1 MKKYLALDDMVNAN
15 CATVLDIIQ
24 KKGTVSRKEI
34 TEISELS
41 WGGMTKIVNK
51 LLEKSYIIETK
62 SDKGTTSG
70 RTPCVLSVNTA
81 KNFII
86 GLDINLT
93 GLNAVVINM
102 AGTVLKQIS
111 APAPPQKYDEF
122 LSGIIDFIS
131 KIFNQFEENSIL
143 SIGIAMQGT
152 VDHKNGISVKFPDIE
167 NWENVPLKYI
177 LEKTFKINVFVE
189 HDPDCL
195 LFPHLKYDKKENI
208 VLLRLDKSIGMAVA
222 LYGKTVNGEG
232 IFEIAHNIVIPDG
245 KPCSCGQRGCLQAYI
260 SPCMDG
266 NNVNENETKNLI
278 TPLAITIKNLSNIL
292 CSDHVILTGALM
304 KQKHLFKQ
312 QLNCRLKELAC
323 HIPVEFSEI
332 EGCAERGAALIA
344 LNKSINS
351 LII

>member
-1 MKKYLALDDMVNAN
+1 LKKYLALEDMVNTN

-51 LLEKSYIIETK
+51 LLEKGYIIETK
-62 SDKGTTSG
+62 ADKTSTSG
-70 RTPCVLSVNTA
+70 RTPSFLSVNTSR
-81 KNFII
+81 NFII

-93 GLNAVVINM
+93 GLNAVVMNM
-102 AGTVLKQIS
+102 AGTVLKNIS
-111 APAPPQKYDEF
+111 APAPEKNYAEF
-122 LSGIIDFIS
+122 LSGIIDFIRE
-131 KIFNQFEENSIL
+131 ITEQFEENSIISL
-143 SIGIAMQGT
+143 GIAMQGI
-152 VDHKNGISVKFPDIE
+152 VDHKNGISVKFPAVE
-167 NWENVPLKYI
+167 GWENVPLKYI
-177 LEKTFKINVFVE
+177 LEKNFGINVFLE

-195 LFPHLKYDKKENI
+195 LYSHLEYDKKENI
-208 VLLRLDKSIGMAVA
+208 TLLRIDKSIGMAVA
-222 LYGKTVNGEG
+222 LYGKTVKGEG

-245 KPCSCGQRGCLQAYI
+245 RPCSCGQRGCLQAYI

-266 NNVNENETKNLI
+266 NNVKENETENLI

-292 CSDHVILTGALM
+292 CSDRVILTGALM

-312 QLNCRLKELAC
+312 QLDCRLNDLAC
-323 HIPVEFSEI
+323 HTPVEFSEI

-344 LNKSINS
+344 LNKSISTLN
-351 LII
+351 I